1 MKRIVRL
8 TESDL
13 TRIVRRVISEHDP
26 IDPLK
31 REDTIPWRIR
41 LITPQGL
48 GTDLRLEK
56 DEYGYRVDGNI
67 CQFFQVDKQGKGK
80 DVYKTEIQITNIS
93 KKGIR
98 IISADVSSIDLDL
111 YPQVTQKLLG
121 PGQQQSFTV
130 EITPASLD
138 DNLVSFD
145 MVYKTEGYGEGRKV
159 VNFEIQNNIDK
170 CTAR

>member
-13 TRIVRRVISEHDP
+13 SRIVRRI
-26 IDPLK
+26 I
-31 REDTIPWRIR
+31 REGEEGSAALGIK

-48 GTDLRLEK
+48 GTDLKLQE
-56 DEYGYRVDGNI
+56 DGDGSWEYNGNI
-67 CQFFQVDKQGKGK
+67 CEFFQVAKQGKGK
-80 DVYKTEIQITNIS
+80 DVYKTQLQVTNIS

-98 IISADVSSIDLDL
+98 IVEADILSIDLDL

-121 PGQQQSFTV
+121 PGQKQSFTL

-138 DNLVSFD
+138 DGGSVAFEI
-145 MVYKTEGYGEGRKV
+145 VYLAEGYGEKRQHCL
-159 VNFEIQNNIDK
+159 FQLENNIDE
-170 CTAR
+170 CAV